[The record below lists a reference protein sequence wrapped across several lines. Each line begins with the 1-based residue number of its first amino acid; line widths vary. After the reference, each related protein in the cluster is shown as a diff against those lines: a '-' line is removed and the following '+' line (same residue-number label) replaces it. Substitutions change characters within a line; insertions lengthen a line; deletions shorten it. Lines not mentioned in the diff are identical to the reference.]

1 MFGIP
6 GWAIGALLTGASWT
20 KKGASPG
27 MQLQKNGTKMVMAGL
42 DFITKGDM
50 MQLEEL

>member
-1 MFGIP
+1 MTVQVGLKKV
-6 GWAIGALLTGASWT
+6 LLQ
-20 KKGASPG
+20 G

-42 DFITKGDM
+42 DFITKEDM